1 MTTERGSRR
10 VRDNNIRISQHQT
23 IKSRN
28 RLYKNMSHHLLLWD
42 DMRRMN
48 FLSSSRDILCYK
60 RKRNALSVKQCAVQ
74 PTNGIMDIFY
84 IFSTECLNVLTF
96 ERARGGKIIIHS
108 QLLLT

>member
-1 MTTERGSRR
+1 MTTKTWGSHR

-28 RLYKNMSHHLLLWD
+28 RLYKNTSHHLLLWD

-48 FLSSSRDILCYK
+48 FLSSSREILCNK
-60 RKRNALSVKQCAVQ
+60 RKRNALSVKQCVQ
-74 PTNGIMDIFY
+74 HTNGMMDIFF

-96 ERARGGKIIIHS
+96 ERIIIHS
-108 QLLLT
+108 QLPLTYSVDK